1 LLLVDYLG
9 LTVIRTSSVAMNTRK
24 NSARRNRVSKV
35 SDLGSHGCR
44 RFGLDLLV
52 ASERLG
58 ATLDFDRGLA
68 SHLTYDRI
76 QIVYIMKACERA
88 GNPSRPLASISKIT
102 FAGGGPAL
110 FASSSEYALADRLL
124 VKTHLDSWRRPPA
137 PREDEFWATSR
148 GPSDEVSS
156 GWAESPP
163 TMQTDA
169 SSRQLTRFPSS
180 LRCGHPA
187 MGWISRLLRHSV
199 GGARGGLKV
208 CAIRPSRPVWV
219 VYGHE
224 SNFLQNKKPTRPVRL
239 SRSAADLRPL
249 LTQSGRLEAVPRAAP
264 SVAYGARGLLDADGA
279 DQRSSTFRLSAAI
292 SIFP

>member
-1 LLLVDYLG
+1 VPVIPAG
-9 LTVIRTSSVAMNTRK
+9 LWPRSRRSPSQEADRRCSRRRRNMRWLTDCLSKRTS
-24 NSARRNRVSKV
+24 
-35 SDLGSHGCR
+35 
-44 RFGLDLLV
+44 
-52 ASERLG
+52 
-58 ATLDFDRGLA
+58 
-68 SHLTYDRI
+68 
-76 QIVYIMKACERA
+76 
-88 GNPSRPLASISKIT
+88 
-102 FAGGGPAL
+102 
-110 FASSSEYALADRLL
+110 
-124 VKTHLDSWRRPPA
+124 
-137 PREDEFWATSR
+137 REDEFWATSR

-264 SVAYGARGLLDADGA
+264 NVAYGARGLLDADGA